1 MTSPTSES
9 KRRSSTERYRAFAE
23 RKRRGQSLF
32 TIRLTQRELGQLEA
46 GGYLRSAD
54 RDNREAV
61 IIAIQAALSDKLE
74 SLT

>member
-9 KRRSSTERYRAFAE
+9 KRRSSTERYRAFME

-46 GGYLRSAD
+46 ARYLERGVRD
-54 RDNREAV
+54 RDAVGVAIEAF
-61 IIAIQAALSDKLE
+61 ISDHLE
-74 SLT
+74 PL